1 MLAKK
6 NDATLIASKASD
18 TVGKGKIAL
27 RKPEVKAKK
36 NFHFSLLNED
46 VARLE
51 YLQTRIGSG
60 KQAEVFSAGL
70 TLLESI
76 LKEYD
81 EGATFYIKKPHSES
95 VVYNIFDEQS

>member
-6 NDATLIASKASD
+6 NDAILVASEVAD

-46 VARLE
+46 VSRLE

-81 EGATFYIKKPHSES
+81 EGAVFYIKKPQSEAEI
-95 VVYNIFDEQS
+95 YNIFNEQS